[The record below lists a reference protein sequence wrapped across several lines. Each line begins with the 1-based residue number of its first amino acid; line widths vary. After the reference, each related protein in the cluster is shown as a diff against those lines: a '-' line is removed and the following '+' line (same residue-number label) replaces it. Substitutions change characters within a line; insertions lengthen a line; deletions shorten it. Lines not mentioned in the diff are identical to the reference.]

1 MFDYE
6 LHRIQQAELLREAA
20 ERRLVRQV
28 LSARRSAR
36 RAARRSGRPGGDR
49 DAPSPGGGRP
59 ATGRPAASGTR
70 RPGGSAPAH
79 RA

>member
-6 LHRIQQAELLREAA
+6 LHRIRQAERLREAA

-36 RAARRSGRPGGDR
+36 RAARRSGRPGGD
-49 DAPSPGGGRP
+49 
-59 ATGRPAASGTR
+59 
-70 RPGGSAPAH
+70 
-79 RA
+79 

>member
-28 LSARRSAR
+28 LTARRSAR
-36 RAARRSGRPGGDR
+36 RAARRSGRPGGDQ

-59 ATGRPAASGTR
+59 TASGTR
-70 RPGGSAPAH
+70 RPGGSGPAH

>member
-59 ATGRPAASGTR
+59 AASGTR
-70 RPGGSAPAH
+70 RPGGSGPAH